1 MTAPKR
7 LALTGLLVVIGL
19 TAALGS
25 AELALRLMGRQPF
38 RYLGVQSREP
48 TMYDTDPEF
57 GWIPKPGAY
66 VVPAYSQG
74 APDIPFTLLED
85 GTRATS
91 RDNPRGKD
99 GVAFVG
105 CSLTLGWAIA
115 DDETFAWRLQE
126 RFPSVHVLNYGRGA
140 YGTYQSL
147 QTMERM
153 LDAPDPP
160 RLVLYG
166 FMEEHESR
174 NVAAAEWL
182 LALDLFSK
190 KGMVSTPY
198 CTLDSHGE
206 LVRQAPIH
214 YPHFPLRSV
223 SALAAFVEERYA
235 TLSGAAR
242 GAQARPVTEQLM
254 IEMNRLAQRHGV
266 RFAVVLLHASP
277 PAAKHYREFL
287 KAHDIDVVDC
297 TFPIRSDMQVAGEG
311 HPNGIANARWAH
323 CMEGFIG
330 DAIGVPLQTG
340 RHSGRHSRID
350 S

>member
-7 LALTGLLVVIGL
+7 LALTGLLVFIGL
-19 TAALGS
+19 AVALAS
-25 AELALRLMGRQPF
+25 AELVLRALGRQPF
-38 RYLGVQSREP
+38 RYLGVQSHEP
-48 TMYDTDPEF
+48 TMYDTDPQF
-57 GWIPKPGAY
+57 GWVPKPGAY
-66 VVPAYSQG
+66 IVPAYTKG
-74 APDIPFTLLED
+74 AHDIPFTLLED

-91 RDNPRGKD
+91 RDNQHGKD

-126 RFPSVHVLNYGRGA
+126 RFPAVHVLNYGRGA

-147 QTMERM
+147 QTMQRV

-198 CTLDSHGE
+198 CTLDEHDA
-206 LVRQAPIH
+206 LVRHEPTH

-223 SALAAFVEERYA
+223 SALAAFLEERYA

-242 GAQARPVTEQLM
+242 RAQARPVTEQLM
-254 IEMNRLAQRHGV
+254 LEMNRVAQQHGV
-266 RFAVVLLHASP
+266 RFAVVLLHASR
-277 PAAKHYREFL
+277 PAAAHYREFL
-287 KAHDIDVVDC
+287 QAHGVDVVDC

-311 HPNGIANARWAH
+311 HPNGIANGRWAQ

-330 DAIGVPLQTG
+330 AAMGVSAQPRQASPVG
-340 RHSGRHSRID
+340 SP
-350 S
+350 